1 MRIALTQLGCIG
13 DAILLTSCFGA
24 IRSRYP
30 DCEIDVVAGE
40 GNYFVFDSHPEVARV
55 LVYRKSL
62 WGALNFARQLRR
74 NEYDF
79 YVDPKD
85 HHSSES
91 SIIAKLA
98 RAAVKIGFN
107 RAGGGPFTHQV
118 VSSGENRGKH
128 YVWRLSSALEFADVH
143 CPPRERPSIALQ
155 KDSVE
160 YANSFV
166 NSAGKDTL
174 LLNISAGSRDR
185 VWQTEKWAEIL
196 SMPALGRFDRFVTSA
211 PADSPEARRLCA
223 MVPGLVHYETRNFH
237 DLVAMISR
245 AKLLLTPD
253 TAAVH
258 VASAFNIDMAAV
270 YGGRPDNT
278 AKYYPLMDNFAIAE
292 ADEGTDSISGVSA
305 EALREAIAKVLGA
318 H

>member
-1 MRIALTQLGCIG
+1 MRIGLTQLGCIG
-13 DAILLTSCFGA
+13 DAILLTSCFES

-40 GNYFVFDSHPEVARV
+40 GNYFIFDEHPDVARV

-62 WGALNFARQLRR
+62 WGALSFARQLRR
-74 NEYDF
+74 FEYDF
-79 YVDPKD
+79 YIDPKD

-98 RAAVKIGFN
+98 RASVKIGFN
-107 RAGGGPFTHQV
+107 RESGGPFTIGV
-118 VSSGENRGKH
+118 PPSSQNSGKH
-128 YVWRLSSALEFADVH
+128 YVARLATALESAGVH
-143 CPPRERPSIALQ
+143 CPPRQRPSIALH

-160 YANSFV
+160 FANSFT
-166 NSAGKDTL
+166 NSSAKELL

-185 VWQTEKWAEIL
+185 IWQTEKWAEVLL
-196 SMPALGRFDRFVTSA
+196 SPELGRFDIFVTSS
-211 PADSPEARRLCA
+211 PADRAEAVRLCS
-223 MVPGLVHYETRNFH
+223 MVPGLKHYETRNFH
-237 DLVAMISR
+237 DLVAMIAR

-258 VASAFNIDMAAV
+258 VASALNVSMAAV

-292 ADEGTDSISGVSA
+292 AAEGTDSVSGVSA
-305 EALREAIAKVLGA
+305 EELRNAILQVL
-318 H
+318 